1 MQQGFTDLFSRYK
14 IFLYVLAFCTQ
25 SFFYIVRFII
35 RPFRER
41 SRNVVVIVLHRLGDS
56 VFTIPAIR
64 IIEKQFPTKPVKII
78 CYPHNAPLYQI
89 SFPEKNIVSLPINY
103 FRFDGRIATSDAR
116 RILKNLT
123 PEIIFDLCEG
133 MTSASL
139 IFNSRARD
147 IIGFNRVLFKSIYTH
162 YSPKDEKPHLT
173 KMYIKALQP
182 YFNISDNIPSEVFL
196 IQSNHSD
203 RILIHPF
210 AGWKAKEWNF
220 NKYIALGKH
229 LSENYNTDFVIPE
242 NMKNTSEAADI
253 RDAGF
258 NVIETVTTNELISEL
273 KETRLLISNDS
284 GPIYIAGLL
293 GIPTF
298 TIFGP
303 TNPLFHNLGGNYH
316 KFIQKK
322 LDCSPSENEKQC
334 FTKGGRVGCPSFE
347 CMHQLS
353 LNEVTNKVEQFI
365 LDLKF
370 NDLSK

>member
-1 MQQGFTDLFSRYK
+1 
-14 IFLYVLAFCTQ
+14 
-25 SFFYIVRFII
+25 VR
-35 RPFRER
+35 
-41 SRNVVVIVLHRLGDS
+41 SGNVVVIALHRLGDS
-56 VFTIPAIR
+56 VFTIPAIQK
-64 IIEKQFPTKPVKII
+64 IENQFPSKPVKII
-78 CYPHNAPLYQI
+78 CYPHNAKVYQI
-89 SFPEKNIVSLPINY
+89 TFPQENIVSIPSNY
-103 FRFDGRIATSDAR
+103 FHFGGRIAKSEAR
-116 RILKNLT
+116 KILKNLT
-123 PEIIFDLCEG
+123 PAFIFDLCEG
-133 MTSASL
+133 LTSASL

-162 YSPKDEKPHLT
+162 YSLKDEKPHLS
-173 KMYIKALQP
+173 KMYIEALQP

-196 IQSNHSD
+196 IQNNHSD

-229 LSENYNTDFVIPE
+229 LSENYKIYFVVPG
-242 NMKNTSEAADI
+242 NMKNTSEASDI
-253 RDAGF
+253 IDEGF
-258 NVIETVTTNELISEL
+258 NVIETLTTTDLISEL
-273 KETRLLISNDS
+273 KAARILISNDS
-284 GPIYIAGLL
+284 GPIYLAGLL

-316 KFIQKK
+316 KFIQKR

-347 CMHQLS
+347 CMHQLGI
-353 LNEVTNKVEQFI
+353 NEVTNKVEQFI

-370 NDLSK
+370 NDSSK